1 MSAERNAPG
10 TAAAAHS
17 IEQHEGHSFTGGCAC
32 GKIRYEFSTAPLLSF
47 NCHCRTCQ
55 RVGGGAFASIMIV
68 PKADF
73 KLLQGEPRYYA
84 SPANSGYFL
93 QRGFCPECGS
103 QVLALEDHRPLLVL
117 IHAGSLDDPSW
128 HRPAVDIF
136 STRAQP
142 WAHVNPELPKIP
154 EMPPL
159 PDNELFRIRAT

>member
-1 MSAERNAPG
+1 MSAEGNGSG
-10 TAAAAHS
+10 TAAAAQS
-17 IEQHEGHSFTGGCAC
+17 IEGEAHPFTGGCAC
-32 GKIRYEFSTAPLLSF
+32 GTVRYECQSAPLLSF
-47 NCHCRTCQ
+47 NCHCRECQ
-55 RVGGGAFASIMIV
+55 RVGGSAFASIIIV
-68 PKADF
+68 PKTGF

-93 QRGFCPECGS
+93 QRGFCPNCGS
-103 QVLALEDHRPLLVL
+103 QVLAREDHRPLLVL

-142 WAHVNPELPKIP
+142 WAHMNPQLPKIP

-159 PDNELFRIRAT
+159 PDNELFKVRAT